1 MRGASRLSLK
11 ALIGACAGA
20 LLVACSTVPPQ
31 APQAQSQVQT
41 PQAHSQVQAPP
52 PPLAP
57 VPAAAETA
65 TATPVPPIGPAAY
78 APPPPSVSYPR
89 YGDSDDYLCNFAP
102 PGDPR
107 TPQACI
113 RLRGPDAVPQPPAHF
128 SDTDDFVCNH
138 GTPGD
143 PRTIEACLRL
153 RPPGP

>member
-1 MRGASRLSLK
+1 MRGANRLSLT
-11 ALIGACAGA
+11 ALIGACAGV
-20 LLVACSTVPPQ
+20 LLVACSTVPAQ
-31 APQAQSQVQT
+31 APLAQSQVQ
-41 PQAHSQVQAPP
+41 VPP
-52 PPLAP
+52 PPAA
-57 VPAAAETA
+57 VPAMTETA

-107 TPQACI
+107 TPAACI
-113 RLRGPDAVPQPPAHF
+113 RLRGPDAVPQPPAHY
-128 SDTDDFVCNH
+128 SDTDDFLCNH

-143 PRTIEACLRL
+143 PRTIQACLRL